1 MRRRTERDI
10 PLSLRHIADWEQRIV
25 RQKQLIVELQLKHCS
40 TAQAEA
46 ELQRLEHTLIMLRN
60 HHDVM
65 QNLTKSDSR
74 EQSKRSIGAGA
85 GPNPSRID

>member
-25 RQKQLIVELQLKHCS
+25 RQKELIVELQLKRRS
-40 TAQAEA
+40 TAQAVA
-46 ELQRLEHTLIMLRN
+46 ELQRLEHTLVMLRN

-65 QNLTKSDSR
+65 QNLTNSDRR
-74 EQSKRSIGAGA
+74 EQNKRPMAA
-85 GPNPSRID
+85 GPNPSRIG